1 MLDSGLIF
9 CAWIQMTSNSA
20 ESKHFCN
27 FPQKNSGWGGGGVYY
42 TRPSLPISIKYKQEG
57 VGIWVNNSF
66 LIKNTML
73 FSAYLF
79 FFSVCLSYWLAY
91 LSLFEADL
99 QKPEFI
105 W

>member
-1 MLDSGLIF
+1 VQL
-9 CAWIQMTSNSA
+9 SA
-20 ESKHFCN
+20 EK
-27 FPQKNSGWGGGGVYY
+27 QWVGGGGGGGVYY
-42 TRPSLPISIKYKQEG
+42 TPPSLPISIKG
-57 VGIWVNNSF
+57 VGIQVNNSF
-66 LIKNTML
+66 LITNAML

-105 W
+105 R